1 MPNMGEALFFK
12 CPKCGSLFSTSKS
25 IMEQDRYIKSIL
37 TRPLF
42 GGKLSP
48 LAYVPNCTQ
57 CSTKLERISSEEF
70 EQQSSRFSP
79 EK

>member
-1 MPNMGEALFFK
+1 
-12 CPKCGSLFSTSKS
+12 
-25 IMEQDRYIKSIL
+25 
-37 TRPLF
+37 LF

-48 LAYVPNCTQ
+48 LAYVPKCTQ